1 MFQYK
6 TLRPILWT
14 RNLQESIDFYTEILD
29 FSIGERNDDWQWASL
44 FKDKVEIMLSAPNSH
59 SLYEKIGFTGSFY
72 FNVNNVDELWEDLKS
87 KTKICYDIENF
98 DWGMREFA
106 IYDNNNYILQFGQ
119 DIPNFLKEE

>member
-1 MFQYK
+1 MVQYK

-14 RNLQESIDFYTEILD
+14 RNLQESIVLYTVILG
-29 FSIGERNDDWQWASL
+29 FSVGERNDDWQWASL

-72 FNVNNVDELWEDLKS
+72 FNLNNIDELWEDLKS
-87 KTKICYDIENF
+87 KTKICYDIKNF